1 MKSFNINMPV
11 MFKPT
16 EYGKQVYRDKKLEI
30 QKHIDERCGV
40 RKVKLDLEVDENWWC
55 KMQMHSFMNY
65 FGDAMYLG
73 GTPVILGCEIR
84 FYYEDLTDIYNLKPL
99 S

>member
-16 EYGKQVYRDKKLEI
+16 EYGKQVYRDKKLEL
-30 QKHIDERCGV
+30 QKHIDERNGV
-40 RKVKLDLEVDENWWC
+40 HKVKLDLEVDENGWC

-73 GTPVILGCEIR
+73 GVPVIIGCEIR
-84 FYYEDLTDIYNLKPL
+84 FNDEDLTDVQYG
-99 S
+99 